1 MTAAAPLLIVGGG
14 PVGLALALML
24 SRRAVRSIVV
34 DARTIEQAQADR
46 RLLAL
51 SRGTLQLL
59 APLIDVA
66 ALPAAPIRSVVVSSA
81 GEFGRVGIGADDLGP
96 EPLGATVRYGDLLGP
111 LARACDGNAH
121 IEVRRPCR
129 LTAVRQQ
136 PQQVVAE
143 LDGGTCAAPLLI
155 NAEGTPV
162 PAAPAPSTSPV
173 ALIADAWIA
182 GPASGTAFERFTREG
197 PLALL
202 PLPRSGPDV
211 PRDAGLPA
219 GAQPMALVWCMPQ
232 SAAERRRQLPDAGFL
247 AELQQSFG
255 RSGRLLRVGPRTAYV
270 LHQQA
275 REQLH
280 EHRVIWIGNAA
291 QTLHPVAGQGLN
303 LGMRDAAALA
313 DQLARAGAAAQDPVS
328 VLDDYARRRRV
339 DRAAI
344 VALTRTMPGLFATRA
359 APVALG
365 RSLAL
370 AALSALPDARRQFA
384 RLLMFGVRA

>member
-1 MTAAAPLLIVGGG
+1 MPTAPLLIMGGG

-24 SRRAVRSIVV
+24 ARRAVRSIVV
-34 DARTIEQAQADR
+34 DGRTLEQAQADR

-66 ALPAAPIRSVVVSSA
+66 ALSVAPIRSVVVSSA

-96 EPLGATVRYGDLLGP
+96 EPLGVTIRYGDLLEP
-111 LARACDGNAH
+111 LARACVGNPNL
-121 IEVRRPCR
+121 EVRRPCR

-143 LDGGTCAAPLLI
+143 LEGGVCMAPLLI

-162 PAAPAPSTSPV
+162 PATDAASTSPV
-173 ALIADAWIA
+173 ALIADAWID

-202 PLPRSGPDV
+202 PLPHGAPGG
-211 PRDAGLPA
+211 PRDPGLPA

-232 SAAERRRQLPDAGFL
+232 QAAERRRQLPDADFL

-280 EHRVIWIGNAA
+280 EHRVVWIGNAA

-313 DQLARAGAAAQDPVS
+313 DQLAQAGAAARDPVT
-328 VLDDYARRRRV
+328 VLDDYARRRRA

-344 VALTRTMPGLFATRA
+344 VLLTRTMPGLFATRA

-370 AALSALPDARRQFA
+370 TALSAFPDARRQFA
-384 RLLMFGVRA
+384 RLLMFGVRS